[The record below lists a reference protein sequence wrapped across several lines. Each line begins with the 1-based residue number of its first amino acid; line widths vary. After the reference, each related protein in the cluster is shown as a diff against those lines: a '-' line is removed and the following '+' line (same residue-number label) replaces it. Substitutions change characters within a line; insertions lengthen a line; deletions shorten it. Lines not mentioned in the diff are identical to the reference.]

1 MELLRRIILLSTI
14 CGVPLMK
21 IGGRIA
27 DAARK
32 MATMKEQRIELLR
45 LQTTILM
52 KCCRKS
58 WKALV

>member
-27 DAARK
+27 DATRK

-45 LQTTILM
+45 LQTTD
-52 KCCRKS
+52 RKS
-58 WKALV
+58 VV